1 MSCLQAELKLTEE
14 IEAKTKRDVDMV
26 QAWKLCQR
34 SKVIMLS
41 LLTLGVHAQRGLQY
55 LVCLCV
61 CLSVCL
67 SVDAYSGT
75 TGYKAAYE
83 LYKRVQIYKGLN
95 ITRRFSSNDCVWEI
109 WRENNQYDNEY
120 LLTAVLLQRPLA
132 QCFDDRGF

>member
-1 MSCLQAELKLTEE
+1 MSPSCMKLTEE
-14 IEAKTKRDVDMV
+14 IEAKTKRDMDNMV

-55 LVCLCV
+55 LVCPCV
-61 CLSVCL
+61 SLSVCL

-95 ITRRFSSNDCVWEI
+95 ITRRFS
-109 WRENNQYDNEY
+109 
-120 LLTAVLLQRPLA
+120 
-132 QCFDDRGF
+132 